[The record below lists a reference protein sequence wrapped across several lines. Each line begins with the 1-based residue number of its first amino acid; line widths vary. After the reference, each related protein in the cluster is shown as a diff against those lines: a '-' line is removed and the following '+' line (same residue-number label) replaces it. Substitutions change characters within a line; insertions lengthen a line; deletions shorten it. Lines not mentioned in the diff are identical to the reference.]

1 LGIRVVGRA
10 LAAYPASHRHR
21 IEHGGDFASDPDDI
35 QRLKDYGIWL
45 VTTPAFL
52 YAAGAARS
60 QRRQPHWRSLI
71 DAGFQVIGSSDT
83 TGSIPDGIAPMFN
96 IGCAL
101 NYIDDPAQRITVDE
115 ALRMF
120 TIWPAAGAF
129 EERDKGSITPGKL
142 GDFAVLARDP
152 REVDPEELFDLPV
165 DATIL
170 GGTVVYTR

>member
-1 LGIRVVGRA
+1 VPPYRTLGEI
-10 LAAYPASHRHR
+10 AA
-21 IEHGGDFASDPDDI
+21 
-35 QRLKDYGIWL
+35 
-45 VTTPAFL
+45 
-52 YAAGAARS
+52 
-60 QRRQPHWRSLI
+60 
-71 DAGFQVIGSSDT
+71 VIGSSDT

-101 NYIDDPAQRITVDE
+101 NYIDDQAQRITVDE

-120 TIWPAAGAF
+120 MIWPAAGAF

-152 REVDPEELFDLPV
+152 REVDPNERFDLPV